1 MEQTWNSEMT
11 SSKLHQFRSLYRN
24 ELRKLEKVLQQ
35 KQKNK
40 QTNCQHNWVKD
51 LSARGGRSHYD
62 CSICNLYR

>member
-11 SSKLHQFRSLYRN
+11 SSKLHQLRSLYID

-35 KQKNK
+35 RKKNK
-40 QTNCQHNWVKD
+40 QANCEHKWVKD

-62 CSICNLYR
+62 CSLCGLYR